1 MPKGSRNNNNLL
13 NIRRKIMTRVTTLT
27 LPDFH
32 RTMLGFDRLVEDF
45 QSFNNA
51 GYPPYNVEK
60 SGDDKYQITLALA
73 GFVRD
78 DLKIDVQEGILTIT
92 GEKVEAES
100 EEIQYLHK
108 GIANRSFTRTWKLA
122 EYVEVVEAKM
132 ENGMLYISLERLVPE
147 EKKPK
152 SIKIK

>member
-1 MPKGSRNNNNLL
+1 MN
-13 NIRRKIMTRVTTLT
+13 RVTTLT

-32 RTMLGFDRLVEDF
+32 KTLLGFDRLVEDF

-78 DLKIDVQEGILTIT
+78 DIKIDIQEGTLTVT
-92 GEKVEAES
+92 GEKADSKDDGIE
-100 EEIQYLHK
+100 YLHR
-108 GIANRSFTRTWKLA
+108 GIANRSFTRNWSLA

-132 ENGMLYISLERLVPE
+132 ENGMLYIALERLVPE